1 MSGGDDDG
9 PSDSRNARP
18 SASRDASRSEFRDAM
33 KGVKPLDRDRL
44 RPEPEPDLRRR
55 PVGATDASDRVVFAI
70 ERFGERVEG
79 RAPDADPRELARLV
93 RGEPEPEAHIDLHG
107 LDAVSAERHL
117 RRALLRAHDAGARC
131 ILVVH
136 GRGRRSE
143 GPAVLR
149 EALPDWL
156 AEPPLAARVL
166 AFATAAA
173 RHGGPGASYVLLRR
187 RPAGR
192 PKR

>member
-1 MSGGDDDG
+1 VSAGDDER
-9 PSDSRNARP
+9 PSD
-18 SASRDASRSEFRDAM
+18 FRRAM

-44 RPEPEPDLRRR
+44 RPEPEPELRRR
-55 PVGATDASDRVVFAI
+55 PAGVADASERVAFAI

-93 RGEPEPEAHIDLHG
+93 RGEPEPEARIDLHG
-107 LDAVSAERHL
+107 LDAAGAEREL
-117 RRALLRAHDAGARC
+117 RRALLNAHEAGARC
-131 ILVVH
+131 VLVVH

-149 EALPDWL
+149 EAFPDWL
-156 AEPPLAARVL
+156 AEPPLGPRVL
-166 AFATAAA
+166 AFATAAP
-173 RHGGPGASYVLLRR
+173 RHGGGGASYVLLRP